1 MKILMNG
8 LEVRKEELAE
18 TIEIQFTQLNEVGQ
32 KRLFKE
38 NKDLLFSE
46 ALLSKYENVRK
57 LAIILKNDCSSDTIN
72 KAIRKLLGFKSLYTS
87 PDYNLIFTLLNTE
100 NLLLSKANRIC
111 LAISSTEEIQEWLTQ
126 HRH

>member
-18 TIEIQFTQLNEVGQ
+18 TVEIQFAQLNEVGQ

-57 LAIILKNDCSSDTIN
+57 LAIILRNDCSSDTIN

-100 NLLLSKANRIC
+100 SLLLTKGNRIL